1 MYLDMLPN
9 FEQLFVLLI
18 TLAVLLVLA
27 AVIFYFAGYLIIN
40 LLKWRRREEQALSFV
55 LLQVAVPRDNE
66 IKIDAMEQFFG
77 ALFSIKKGGPIWK
90 LPFLTPQDH
99 ISFEIVARHEDIRFF
114 VSMPE
119 HLRDLLEKQINGS
132 YPGAI
137 VSQVEDYNFFN
148 EEGEVAYCSLKLR
161 SSNYMPIKTYKD
173 LAVDPMAVITSAL
186 AKLGE
191 NEGVAIQMLISPADS
206 KWKAQGRKYIAR
218 TKKREADPEKA
229 KFNVDAKSLELI
241 ENKTSKPGF
250 KTSIRIVATATE
262 KPSAKMILDNVR
274 ATFEQ
279 FNGDLNGF
287 SRDKIW
293 VQNNFMMDFIYRYQP
308 MFKDPPVLTAD
319 ELATVFHFPNKSVET
334 PHIYWLNAK
343 RAPAPAGL
351 AEKGMYIGKSVYRG
365 MERPVYLGDK
375 DRQQHIYIVGA
386 TGVGKSLLMS
396 QMILQDIRAGH
407 GVCFID
413 PHEAYQTVLE
423 QMPPE
428 RAEDVIYF
436 DPSNAERPMG
446 INIMEANSEQQM
458 HFVVTSIIGLFY
470 KLYDP
475 HQTGIVGPRLEH
487 NIRNAMLTLMGVP
500 GATFIEVQRIL
511 TDPAYVQEILPTVT
525 DPMIRRYWTDQ
536 IAQTVEFHKS
546 EVLDYIVSKFGRF
559 TTNKLM
565 RNIFGQSKSAF
576 DFRKAMDE
584 GKIVIIN
591 LAKGLIGEENSNFL
605 GLILVP
611 KILAAA
617 MSRSDMPEEKRRDFY
632 LYVDEFQNFAT
643 PDFATILSE
652 ARKYRLNLCVANQF
666 VGQMEEDIRNA
677 VFGNVGTKIT
687 FRTGVADAQF
697 LAHEYTPA
705 FTEQDLLKVE
715 AFNAYVKTVVNNQ
728 PLPPFS
734 IEINHDFGAINKA
747 RNTKAAEMI
756 KELSSLKYG
765 RDVKIVEAEIQ
776 ARSHM

>member
-1 MYLDMLPN
+1 MLPN

-375 DRQQHIYIVGA
+375 DRQQHIYI
-386 TGVGKSLLMS
+386 
-396 QMILQDIRAGH
+396 
-407 GVCFID
+407 
-413 PHEAYQTVLE
+413 
-423 QMPPE
+423 
-428 RAEDVIYF
+428 
-436 DPSNAERPMG
+436 
-446 INIMEANSEQQM
+446 
-458 HFVVTSIIGLFY
+458 
-470 KLYDP
+470 
-475 HQTGIVGPRLEH
+475 
-487 NIRNAMLTLMGVP
+487 
-500 GATFIEVQRIL
+500 
-511 TDPAYVQEILPTVT
+511 
-525 DPMIRRYWTDQ
+525 
-536 IAQTVEFHKS
+536 
-546 EVLDYIVSKFGRF
+546 
-559 TTNKLM
+559 
-565 RNIFGQSKSAF
+565 
-576 DFRKAMDE
+576 
-584 GKIVIIN
+584 
-591 LAKGLIGEENSNFL
+591 
-605 GLILVP
+605 
-611 KILAAA
+611 
-617 MSRSDMPEEKRRDFY
+617 
-632 LYVDEFQNFAT
+632 
-643 PDFATILSE
+643 
-652 ARKYRLNLCVANQF
+652 
-666 VGQMEEDIRNA
+666 
-677 VFGNVGTKIT
+677 
-687 FRTGVADAQF
+687 
-697 LAHEYTPA
+697 
-705 FTEQDLLKVE
+705 
-715 AFNAYVKTVVNNQ
+715 
-728 PLPPFS
+728 
-734 IEINHDFGAINKA
+734 
-747 RNTKAAEMI
+747 
-756 KELSSLKYG
+756 
-765 RDVKIVEAEIQ
+765 
-776 ARSHM
+776 